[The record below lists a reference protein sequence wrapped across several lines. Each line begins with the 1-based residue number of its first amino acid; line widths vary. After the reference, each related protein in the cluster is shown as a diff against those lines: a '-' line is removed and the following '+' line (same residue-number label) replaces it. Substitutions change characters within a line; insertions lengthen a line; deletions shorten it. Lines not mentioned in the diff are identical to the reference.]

1 MTQRIL
7 LVALCV
13 SIMAAQAFA
22 QDDLLEKIKRLEQQ
36 IQELKVLKE
45 QQNISAA
52 KAEQCMKVV
61 AREKFCTCVGN
72 SLPRDISFEDYVHT
86 QITSNETL
94 GYAGMTLDQ
103 KTVIDAT
110 RGVRD
115 SCIEKGFFK

>member
-1 MTQRIL
+1 MSHRIL
-7 LVALCV
+7 FLVLCASLASSPAL
-13 SIMAAQAFA
+13 A

-72 SLPRDISFEDYVHT
+72 SLPLDISFEDYVHT
-86 QITSNETL
+86 LITSNEAL
-94 GYAGMTLDQ
+94 GYAGMTRDQ

-115 SCIEKGFFK
+115 TCIEKGFFK

>member
-13 SIMAAQAFA
+13 SIITTQAFA
-22 QDDLLEKIKRLEQQ
+22 QDDLLEKIKLLEQQ

-45 QQNISAA
+45 QQNISIA

-72 SLPRDISFEDYVHT
+72 SLPHDISFEHYVHT
-86 QITSNETL
+86 LIMSNEAL
-94 GYAGMTLDQ
+94 GYAGMTQEQ
-103 KTVIDAT
+103 KAVIEAT
-110 RGVRD
+110 REVREK
-115 SCIEKGFFK
+115 CIEKGFFK